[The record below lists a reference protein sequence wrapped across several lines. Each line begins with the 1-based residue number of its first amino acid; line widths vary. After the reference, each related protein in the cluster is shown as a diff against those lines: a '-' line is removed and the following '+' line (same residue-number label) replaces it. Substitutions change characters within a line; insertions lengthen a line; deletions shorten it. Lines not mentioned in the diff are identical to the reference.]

1 MLDPVRAKA
10 RVIALA
16 AATFVGGVA
25 LASAMEWTAGSH
37 AAGFLQGQPSTQD
50 VRPVAELSEAFVAI
64 SESVTPSVV
73 NIRTERTT
81 RRPARGHPPV
91 PEAWRRF
98 FDIPEGGGGGE
109 MPAVPQEAGGTGF
122 LISGDGHIMTNNHVV
137 EGAEKITVILRDRR
151 EYPAQIVG
159 RDPTTDI
166 AVIRIEGSGFPSVRL
181 GNPEATRVGEW
192 VLAVGNPLGLDF
204 TVTAGIVSAKGRP
217 LPIIRETLQ
226 RQGQETAQLAIE
238 SFIQTD
244 AAINPGNSGGPLVNL
259 RGEVIGVNSAI
270 ASSSGFSEG
279 YGFAIPI
286 DLAQRVGEDL
296 IRYGR
301 VRRPIL
307 GVQINEVTVEDAEVF
322 QLPAVAGAV
331 VQSFSSDA
339 SPARQAGLRQGDVIV
354 AVNGVGI
361 GQVNELQRRIA
372 SQRPGDQVTL
382 DVIRYGVRQQ
392 VQVRLAEAES
402 QPVAAAPQPAAE
414 EPATGRLGVRVA
426 PLSAERAREL
436 GYSQAGGVVM
446 EEVAPYGPVGRRGFR
461 PGWKVVELDR
471 QEIRDVAHFERLIRA
486 KPAGSVASLILESPD
501 GQRQLLN
508 IRLQG

>member
-10 RVIALA
+10 RLIGFAGA
-16 AATFVGGVA
+16 AFIGGVA

-37 AAGFLQGQPSTQD
+37 AASLLQSQPSTQE

-81 RRPARGHPPV
+81 RRSARGHPPV

-98 FDIPEGGGGGE
+98 FDIPEGGGGD

-122 LISGDGHIMTNNHVV
+122 LISSDGHIMTNNHVV

-166 AVIRIEGSGFPSVRL
+166 AVIRIEGSGFPAVRL

-286 DLAQRVGEDL
+286 DLARRVGDDL

-322 QLPAVAGAV
+322 QLPTVAGAV

-354 AVNGVGI
+354 AVNGLPVA
-361 GQVNELQRRIA
+361 QVNELQRRIA
-372 SQRPGDQVTL
+372 SLHPGDRVTL
-382 DVIRYGVRQQ
+382 DVIRYGQRQQ
-392 VQVRLAEAES
+392 MEVRLAEAES
-402 QPVAAAPQPAAE
+402 APVAVAPQPTV
-414 EPATGRLGVRVA
+414 EPNTSGRLGVRVA
-426 PLSAERAREL
+426 PLSAERAAEL
-436 GYSQAGGVVM
+436 GFTQAGGIIM
-446 EEVAPYGPVGRRGFR
+446 EEVAPYGPVGRRGLR
-461 PGWKVVELDR
+461 PGWRVLEVDR
-471 QEIRDVAHFERLIRA
+471 QEVRDVQQFERLIRA

-501 GQRQLLN
+501 GQRQLVN
-508 IRLQG
+508 VRLQG

>member
-10 RVIALA
+10 RLIAFAGA
-16 AATFVGGVA
+16 AFVGGVA

-37 AAGFLQGQPSTQD
+37 AAAFLLQGNQPSSQE

-73 NIRTERTT
+73 NIRTERTA
-81 RRPARGHPPV
+81 RRGGRAHPPV

-98 FDIPEGGGGGE
+98 FDIPEGGGE
-109 MPAVPQEAGGTGF
+109 MPAIPQEAGGTGF
-122 LISGDGHIMTNNHVV
+122 LISADGHIMTNNHVV
-137 EGAEKITVILRDRR
+137 EGADKITVILRDRR
-151 EYPAQIVG
+151 EYPAQVVG
-159 RDPTTDI
+159 LDPTTDI
-166 AVIRIEGSGFPSVRL
+166 AVIRIEGSGFPSVRM

-286 DLAQRVGEDL
+286 DLANRVGEDL

-322 QLPAVAGAV
+322 QLPDVAGAV

-354 AVNGVGI
+354 AVNGQRVA
-361 GQVNELQRRIA
+361 QVNELQRRIA
-372 SQRPGDQVTL
+372 SQRPGDRVTL
-382 DVIRYGVRQQ
+382 DVIRYGERRQ
-392 VQVRLAEAES
+392 VEVRLAEAEAA
-402 QPVAAAPQPAAE
+402 PVAVAPQPAAE
-414 EPATGRLGVRVA
+414 PTTSGRLGIRVA
-426 PLSAERAREL
+426 PLSPERAREL
-436 GYSQAGGVVM
+436 GYAQAGGVVV
-446 EEVAPYGPVGRRGFR
+446 EEVAPFGPVGRRGYR
-461 PGWKVVELDR
+461 PGWKVLELDR
-471 QEIRDVAHFERLIRA
+471 QEIRDVQQFERLIRA
-486 KPAGSVASLILESPD
+486 KPAGSVVSLTLESPD

-508 IRLQG
+508 IRVQG